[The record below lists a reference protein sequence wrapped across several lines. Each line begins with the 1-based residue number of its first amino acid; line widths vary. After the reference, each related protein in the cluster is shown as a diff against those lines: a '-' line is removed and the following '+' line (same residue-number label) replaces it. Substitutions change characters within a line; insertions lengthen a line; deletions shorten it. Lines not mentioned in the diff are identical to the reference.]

1 MKAPGKLDLDR
12 PERRDYADSAR
23 PKTAHH
29 VSVHGVLV
37 RYRRRRLTS
46 VSRAW
51 ERFLRSQHLRPRCR
65 CQSRPG
71 WRGSRSRP
79 RESAPV
85 KGAGFWRRS
94 PRESDP
100 GCTSRQCAEPRR
112 RYRRCKAGPCGS
124 LAISQSGCRYRH
136 GGHFLRSILLG
147 VGPFSDSVDGSN
159 DRSGAFYR
167 EYVDRPGTAEK
178 RLRANQPHGCRL
190 PPIDAQYP
198 CQYSVQVRDAP

>member
-1 MKAPGKLDLDR
+1 MTTPIPRDRRPRTTSPSMASSSGTDEGGSLRFRGRGKDFFDR
-12 PERRDYADSAR
+12 SIF
-23 PKTAHH
+23 
-29 VSVHGVLV
+29 G
-37 RYRRRRLTS
+37 
-46 VSRAW
+46 
-51 ERFLRSQHLRPRCR
+51 PRCR

-79 RESAPV
+79 RESAPP

-159 DRSGAFYR
+159 DRSGVFYR

-190 PPIDAQYP
+190 PTIDAQYP

>member
-1 MKAPGKLDLDR
+1 MKRISTGTI
-12 PERRDYADSAR
+12 SAR
-23 PKTAHH
+23 PTQGPI
-29 VSVHGVLV
+29 HGVV
-37 RYRRRRLTS
+37 VKVQTR
-46 VSRAW
+46 VIHSRSAAVGKISSIAAS
-51 ERFLRSQHLRPRCR
+51 LAAMSL
-65 CQSRPG
+65 SISSG